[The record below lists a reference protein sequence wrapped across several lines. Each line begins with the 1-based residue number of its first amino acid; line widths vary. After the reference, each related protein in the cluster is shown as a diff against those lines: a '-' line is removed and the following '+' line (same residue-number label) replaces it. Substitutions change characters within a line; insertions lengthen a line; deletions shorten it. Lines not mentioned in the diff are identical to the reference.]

1 MQDKAFVQIGKLVLK
16 EMGNKEPYQLF
27 IQNMFPEKPNYKM
40 IVAVFKLE
48 TSGDRLVCSFKN
60 IDPQNVSIQN
70 FQKYAYRKGSARG
83 GDITF
88 TTKFGDIEKKFRTL
102 VEQQLKGSVTRLSSS
117 APSVDFH
124 VFNATYKFLQQKNNY
139 EQVKRE
145 LSVFYEGLP
154 KEDKTSSGLSLMF
167 IVDGEERYLSDF
179 EIIQQMLTA
188 SGTEEKSEKYGVKS
202 EGLDNVCSICLQ
214 KQAKVHGFA
223 SPFKYAT
230 VDKPGMVSGFFKQ
243 SNNWKNYPVCTD
255 CSLEFELGR
264 TYIANNLSSYFY
276 GKAYYMI
283 PKTIL
288 SKDTKNLGKALTR
301 LRELYSNLSRDGQ
314 KVQHREDSLQKMIA
328 GEDDY
333 FNLNLLFYEENPT
346 TKAIKIKLMLE
357 EIVPS
362 RFRKLFV
369 DAPNKINSQKLY
381 KGAITIKK
389 EKHDLLFSFGTLK
402 TFFEDDFYG
411 LIQKVFMLQRI
422 SSQALYT
429 KIMTVVRENY
439 NRMQTS
445 DGYVEMTNLTIRKA
459 HLTIS
464 YFQEL
469 GLIDHNL
476 NYILM
481 DAIEQPEKKSAFDV
495 EKLKRFVDENKGFLD
510 SDYKVGIFSV
520 GILVRLL
527 LNIQQVNL
535 GNTPFE
541 KKLKGYSL
549 SSDLLKNVYM
559 EALSKISQYQSFYA
573 YSNLREFI
581 DHYFILNI
589 HKVNKISN
597 NELSFYFVS
606 GLEFGNQFK
615 NTEVSEELQ
624 NSSLQT
630 VSSI

>member
-1 MQDKAFVQIGKLVLK
+1 
-16 EMGNKEPYQLF
+16 
-27 IQNMFPEKPNYKM
+27 
-40 IVAVFKLE
+40 
-48 TSGDRLVCSFKN
+48 
-60 IDPQNVSIQN
+60 
-70 FQKYAYRKGSARG
+70 
-83 GDITF
+83 
-88 TTKFGDIEKKFRTL
+88 
-102 VEQQLKGSVTRLSSS
+102 
-117 APSVDFH
+117 
-124 VFNATYKFLQQKNNY
+124 
-139 EQVKRE
+139 
-145 LSVFYEGLP
+145 
-154 KEDKTSSGLSLMF
+154 
-167 IVDGEERYLSDF
+167 
-179 EIIQQMLTA
+179 
-188 SGTEEKSEKYGVKS
+188 
-202 EGLDNVCSICLQ
+202 
-214 KQAKVHGFA
+214 
-223 SPFKYAT
+223 
-230 VDKPGMVSGFFKQ
+230 
-243 SNNWKNYPVCTD
+243 
-255 CSLEFELGR
+255 
-264 TYIANNLSSYFY
+264 
-276 GKAYYMI
+276 
-283 PKTIL
+283 
-288 SKDTKNLGKALTR
+288 
-301 LRELYSNLSRDGQ
+301 
-314 KVQHREDSLQKMIA
+314 
-328 GEDDY
+328 
-333 FNLNLLFYEENPT
+333 
-346 TKAIKIKLMLE
+346 
-357 EIVPS
+357 
-362 RFRKLFV
+362 
-369 DAPNKINSQKLY
+369 
-381 KGAITIKK
+381 
-389 EKHDLLFSFGTLK
+389 
-402 TFFEDDFYG
+402 
-411 LIQKVFMLQRI
+411 
-422 SSQALYT
+422 
-429 KIMTVVRENY
+429 
-439 NRMQTS
+439 
-445 DGYVEMTNLTIRKA
+445 MTNLTVRKA

>member
-27 IQNMFPEKPNYKM
+27 IQNMFPDKANYKM
-40 IVAVFKLE
+40 IVPVFELNTVNDHLE
-48 TSGDRLVCSFKN
+48 CSYKH
-60 IDPQNVSIQN
+60 IDAQNVSSQN

-102 VEQQLKGSVTRLSSS
+102 VEQQLKSVVSRLSSS
-117 APSVDFH
+117 ASTDDFLI
-124 VFNATYKFLQQKNNY
+124 FNTVCKFLQQRDNY
-139 EQVKRE
+139 ERVKQE
-145 LSVFYEGLP
+145 LAVFYEGLP
-154 KEDKTSSGLSLMF
+154 KEDKTSSGLSLML
-167 IVDGEERYLSDF
+167 IINREEKYLSDF
-179 EIIQQMLTA
+179 AIIQQMLSA
-188 SGTEEKSEKYGVKS
+188 SGTEEKSEKYNVKS
-202 EGLDNVCSICLQ
+202 EGLDKVCSICLQ
-214 KQAKVHGFA
+214 KQEKVHGFA

-230 VDKPGMVSGFFKQ
+230 VDKPGMVSGFFRQ
-243 SNNWKNYPVCTD
+243 ENNWKNYPVCTD

-264 TYIANNLSSYFY
+264 TYVTNNLSSYFY

-288 SKDTKNLGKALTR
+288 SKDSRNLGKALKR
-301 LRELYSNLSRDGQ
+301 LKELYSNLSKDGQ
-314 KVQHREDSLQKMIA
+314 KVQHKEDSLQKMIA
-328 GEDDY
+328 EEEDY

-369 DAPNKINSQKLY
+369 DSPNKVNGHKLY

-389 EKHDLLFSFGTLK
+389 EKSDLLFSFGILK
-402 TFFEDDFYG
+402 TFFEDDFYD
-411 LIQKVFMLQRI
+411 LIQKVFMLQKI
-422 SSQALYT
+422 STEALYA
-429 KIMTVVRENY
+429 KFMEVIRSNY

-445 DGYVEMTNLTIRKA
+445 DGYVEMTQLTIRKA

-464 YFQEL
+464 YFREL
-469 GLIDHNL
+469 GLINHNS
-476 NYILM
+476 NFILM
-481 DAIEQPEKKSAFDV
+481 DAIEQPEKKSAFDL
-495 EKLKRFVDENKGFLD
+495 EKLKQFVAENKGFLD

-541 KKLKGYSL
+541 KKLKGYNL
-549 SSDLLKNVYM
+549 SAELLKNVYM
-559 EALSKISQYQSFYA
+559 EALNKISQYQGFYA

-581 DHYFILNI
+581 DYYFILNI

-615 NTEVSEELQ
+615 NTEVKEELQ
-624 NSSLQT
+624 TSSL
-630 VSSI
+630 I

>member
-16 EMGNKEPYQLF
+16 EMGAKEPYQLF
-27 IQNMFPEKPNYKM
+27 IQNMFPEKANYKM
-40 IVAVFKLE
+40 IVAVFQLKTVDE
-48 TSGDRLVCSFKN
+48 QLVCSFRN

-102 VEQQLKGSVTRLSSS
+102 VDQQLKGVVSRLSSS
-117 APSVDFH
+117 VSSDDFF
-124 VFNATYKFLQQKNNY
+124 VFNAVYKFLQQKGNY
-139 EQVKRE
+139 EQVKQE
-145 LSVFYEGLP
+145 LAVFFDSLP

-167 IVDGEERYLSDF
+167 IVNGVEKYLADF
-179 EIIQQMLTA
+179 NIIQQQLTA

-202 EGLDNVCSICLQ
+202 EGVDSICSVCLQ
-214 KQAKVHGFA
+214 NKAKVHGFA

-230 VDKPGMVSGFFKQ
+230 VDKPGMVSGFFRQ
-243 SNNWKNYPVCTD
+243 ENNWKNYPVCTD

-264 TYIANNLSSYFY
+264 TYVSNNLSSYFY
-276 GKAYYMI
+276 GKAYYMV

-288 SKDTKNLGKALTR
+288 SKDSKNLDKAIKR
-301 LRELYSNLSRDGQ
+301 LKELYSNLYKDGQ
-314 KVQHREDSLQKMIA
+314 RIQHREDSLQKMIA
-328 GEDDY
+328 EEEDY
-333 FNLNLLFYEENPT
+333 FNLNLIFYEENPT

-369 DAPNKINSQKLY
+369 DAPNKINGRKLY

-389 EKHDLLFSFGTLK
+389 VKYDLLFSFGILK
-402 TFFEDDFYG
+402 TFFEDDFYS
-411 LIQKVFMLQRI
+411 LIQKVFMLQKI
-422 SSQALYT
+422 SLEALYT
-429 KIMTVVRENY
+429 KIMTVIRENY

-469 GLIDHNL
+469 GLINSNL

-481 DAIEQPEKKSAFDV
+481 DTIEQTEKKSAFDI
-495 EKLKRFVDENKGFLD
+495 EKLKSFVNENKGFLD
-510 SDYKVGIFSV
+510 TDYKVGIFSV

-527 LNIQQVNL
+527 LSIQQINL

-541 KKLKGYSL
+541 KKLKGYNL
-549 SSDLLKNVYM
+549 SAELLKSVYM

-589 HKVNKISN
+589 HKVTKISN
-597 NELSFYFVS
+597 NELSFYFVA

-615 NTEVSEELQ
+615 NTEVTEQ
-624 NSSLQT
+624 LQT
-630 VSSI
+630 SSSI